1 MGGKRNQFLS
11 NEPKILFQPDLRRGC
26 TRLKRTVCA
35 GGSAYI
41 WINKKRDNLKEFLKR
56 SISGLL
62 FAAVL
67 LGSIF
72 FGPWSFVLLFALFSI
87 FILRE
92 FYQLSKTS
100 GLRPQAYLGITL
112 GVLIFVLVFLQ
123 AKGIISVN
131 VTGFCLSM
139 LFLVPGYEL
148 FRSRKNALENVAV
161 TILGILYVIYP
172 LSLFNYFVFPN
183 APKDNLYDP
192 TLLIFLFMLI
202 WSFDSGAYLF
212 GITLGKHRLFERISP
227 KKSWEGFFG
236 GWFLSI
242 VIALVMQRIFP
253 RYGTGFMV
261 ILASIVT
268 VTGTIGDLVE
278 SMIKRNLGVKDSG
291 KFLPGHGG
299 MLDRFDSILFASPF
313 IYLLIHF
320 FG

>member
-1 MGGKRNQFLS
+1 M
-11 NEPKILFQPDLRRGC
+11 
-26 TRLKRTVCA
+26 
-35 GGSAYI
+35 
-41 WINKKRDNLKEFLKR
+41 KEFLKR